1 MPIPA
6 YPADH
11 WVNAGMWSDK
21 GLEPDKTLAWELVG
35 FEVGFGTEARSAD
48 KIIARLRTRL
58 RRDRTSVISR
68 SSRLGRA
75 VAGEGGLGC

>member
-1 MPIPA
+1 MRGCA
-6 YPADH
+6 A
-11 WVNAGMWSDK
+11 K

-75 VAGEGGLGC
+75 VAGERRPGLLGPGNIPITIQR